1 MFTIEMKTMNKIN
14 SIVENKT
21 LVKLPIQEAS
31 ASKGCGALKCSG
43 SCGVLMR

>member
-31 ASKGCGALKCSG
+31 AGRGCSAMRCSG
-43 SCGVLMR
+43 SCGVLIR